1 MKRFLFRAILLASA
15 LAATAPFARAQ
26 GGSNCVDVYSDLSC
40 VRWYYVASPSSSG
53 GDSGADA
60 QGNSDKI
67 NNWFDANSS
76 ASGEV
81 WDGMKTKNTLVIP
94 YGYIALAEPIGVK
107 TTQSVTSWSNS
118 SGDLVANFTAGGGFP
133 HGFPNYLRVK
143 FSQTS
148 GTLPQHLTNNGWY
161 YVFGVGSGQY
171 KLATTIDQART
182 GDFIDY
188 GSATPSGASTM
199 TYRTL
204 PSNFSLICGGGWAN
218 TTYGVGNLFNN
229 LAGGIAWRPTV
240 ANVDDVPIRLA
251 RHGNI
256 IKLNIMTS
264 PWVGS
269 ATPTRPY
276 ARAAVQ
282 IFDEGRSAGETGR
295 HEISLNAAGFQSA
308 VRIDNCGSGYADETT
323 FPYLFTRDCHS
334 MITNESNNQSIG
346 HSVNFACYYV
356 PVGDNG
362 TVFNLQ
368 DGGIWNVDHLS
379 VVGDGGVTVC
389 EMNSQNG
396 SNLGEFQIDHL
407 HVDKGLSNATKSAPT
422 TQSVTVADDLGKLKI
437 TGPANDISGTASISG
452 TVLTVT
458 AKVGSTPIAA
468 GMEVTGTGVAAGTY
482 ILSVGTGSGGTGT
495 YNVSVSQTVSS
506 FTNLRANI
514 SWPNGTRVCVPS
526 SPPGGVTAKQL
537 YYVTGKAFSAGIW
550 TAYLANTHELAHR
563 NQAIERVAW
572 VSGSGSYTLAKTNG
586 YFRLFDGYRSVCSKV
601 RMKGIISF
609 ANEHLAS
616 PTCWMN
622 VHGENLINYSN
633 PLYFD
638 GVYNAEFRDVALDVI
653 GVDDG
658 TEVQYGV
665 RKKTI
670 QIPVVAPTTNVGV
683 GDAQAVYV
691 VPEGYDGFRI
701 AKIQADVVTAG
712 YGAGDT
718 TIQLTKLSAG
728 TTETDILSPAIEI
741 AQSTTTNANTP
752 VVKRDSPDTY
762 PNTINNRRE
771 RVKKNDRLRIDVK
784 TVNTGT
790 VPKGLVVT
798 VWLVP

>member
-1 MKRFLFRAILLASA
+1 MKRFSFLSLLLAGTLS
-15 LAATAPFARAQ
+15 TVAPFARAQ

-40 VRWYYVASPSSSG
+40 VRWYYVATPPGSSG

-161 YVFGVGSGQY
+161 YVFSVGSGQY

-389 EMNSQNG
+389 QMNSQNG

-407 HVDKGLSNATKSAPT
+407 HVDKALSNATKSAPT
-422 TQSVTVADDLGKLKI
+422 TQSVTVSNSSGKLLL
-437 TGPANDISGTASISG
+437 TGNTDWA
-452 TVLTVT
+452 
-458 AKVGSTPIAA
+458 
-468 GMEVTGTGVAAGTY
+468 
-482 ILSVGTGSGGTGT
+482 
-495 YNVSVSQTVSS
+495 
-506 FTNLRANI
+506 
-514 SWPNGTRVCVPS
+514 NGTRVCFS
-526 SPPGGVTAKQL
+526 STVPGGITLKQL
-537 YYVTGKAFSAGIW
+537 YYVTGKSFSAGTW

-563 NQAIERVAW
+563 NQVGDRVAW
-572 VSGSGSYTLAKTNG
+572 VSGSGSYTLASTKG
-586 YFRLFDGYRSVCSKV
+586 YFRLFDSYRPVCSKI
-601 RMKGIISF
+601 RMKGMITF
-609 ANEHLAS
+609 ANENLREAGG
-616 PTCWMN
+616 WMN
-622 VHGENLINYSN
+622 YFDEPLVNYSTALTFAGI
-633 PLYFD
+633 PYS
-638 GVYNAEFRDVALDVI
+638 EFRDVALDLV
-653 GVDDG
+653 GLDDPTEIKYG
-658 TEVQYGV
+658 T
-665 RKKTI
+665 RKKVI
-670 QIPVVAPTTNVGV
+670 QIPVIPPITNVGV
-683 GDAQAVYV
+683 ADAQAFFV
-691 VPEGYDGFRI
+691 VPEAYDGYRI
-701 AKIQADVVTAG
+701 AKVQADVAKAG
-712 YGAGDT
+712 SGTGDT
-718 TIQLTKLSAG
+718 TVQIAKASGGGAYADLLSTPIVVAQG
-728 TTETDILSPAIEI
+728 TV
-741 AQSTTTNANTP
+741 TNGNTP
-752 VVKRDSPDTY
+752 VIQRDSETY
-762 PNTINNRRE
+762 GDANNLANNARE
-771 RVKKNDRLRIDVK
+771 RVKANDRLRIDVD
-784 TVNTGT
+784 TVNSGT
-790 VPKGLVVT
+790 VPMGLNVT
-798 VWLVP
+798 LWLVP